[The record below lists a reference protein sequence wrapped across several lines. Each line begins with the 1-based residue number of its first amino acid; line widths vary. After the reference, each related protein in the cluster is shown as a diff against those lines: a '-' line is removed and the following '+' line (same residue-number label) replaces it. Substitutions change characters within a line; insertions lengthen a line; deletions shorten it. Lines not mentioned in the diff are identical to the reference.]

1 MKKPAFTMLELV
13 FVIIILGI
21 VSSIAASVLAK
32 IYETHLTQRAIHD
45 LSIKTELAAEQIA
58 NRLQFSIPMLTVAR
72 DPNVWNDVIELYL
85 NFAGPNPNRTMLE
98 WIGYDNDSFTTAA
111 TPGWSGYADLNSSLS
126 APNHSVRTP
135 GSDLNLTDA
144 VIRNLSENDIGL
156 IGAANQRPN
165 LIFSGD
171 IPFRYVP
178 GGDMQLRIACLGLTN
193 TANTGC
199 TIPIT
204 ATVANIGA
212 NQNDRI
218 DFVNAAA
225 INMGEFY
232 KIAWSAYAIQPTA
245 PRANGTFDLNLI
257 SHYQPWQGERWDQ
270 DGRSNT
276 LIKNVTV
283 FKFMESADTFRFKLC
298 AKSFISG
305 LDASVSTCKE
315 KVITR

>member
-72 DPNVWNDVIELYL
+72 DPNNWNDVIELYL

-144 VIRNLSENDIGL
+144 VIRNLSQNDVRL
-156 IGAANQRPN
+156 IGAARQRPN

-171 IPFRYVP
+171 IPFKYVA
-178 GGDMQLRIACLGLTN
+178 GGDTQLRIACLGLTN
-193 TANTGC
+193 PVNLGC
-199 TIPIT
+199 TTPIT
-204 ATVANIGA
+204 ATTFPNA
-212 NQNDRI
+212 NDRI
-218 DFVNAAA
+218 NFVNAAA

-257 SHYQPWQGERWDQ
+257 SHYQPWQGETWNQ
-270 DGRSNT
+270 GRSST
-276 LIKNVTV
+276 LINNVTV